1 MNKKKILLLIFFL
14 FIFIG
19 IAFVYLY
26 HSGSKEIVTL
36 SQKNT
41 DIKRKPKDPGG
52 LTMPNSDS
60 LIYDNLRKNNSSN
73 YNVRIISTS
82 EEPIKLER
90 KNHMPAEFLDSI
102 DKILLNIEQYANSSN
117 LDLSNNNSDI
127 DDKSKLQITYNS
139 GERYTNK
146 ASNSRATSEES
157 GYKIQLA
164 VAYSAEEI
172 EPRWKVIKSKH
183 KILADSNL
191 ITKKVKGKNERIFY
205 LIMAGNYPSLSQ
217 AKIICRK
224 LSSAKQ
230 NCIITK

>member
-1 MNKKKILLLIFFL
+1 M
-14 FIFIG
+14 FIG

-26 HSGSKEIVTL
+26 HSSGKEIVTL

-60 LIYDNLRKNNSSN
+60 LIYDNLRKNNLSN

-102 DKILLNIEQYANSSN
+102 DKILLNIEQYENGNN
-117 LDLSNNNSDI
+117 LDLSNNNEDNNNSDI

-172 EPRWKVIKSKH
+172 EPRWKIIKSKH